1 MSMWHD
7 LFWGSSTGGPVAG
20 PPPTSYTALGLGGGG
35 SGNLPNGSWPNTYDG
50 WIAVTAG
57 NTGNL
62 QQSILQVPCDVWGPV
77 RPIVIGKFH
86 ERGITLFAEEVDL
99 ILLYMKKY
107 GRTVEEEIEEWFHFL
122 ARRRIIEGNG

>member
-1 MSMWHD
+1 M
-7 LFWGSSTGGPVAG
+7 
-20 PPPTSYTALGLGGGG
+20 
-35 SGNLPNGSWPNTYDG
+35 
-50 WIAVTAG
+50 TAG
-57 NTGNL
+57 NTTAL
-62 QQSILQVPCDVWGPV
+62 RQSILQVPCDVWDPV